1 MRSAA
6 SSGFANVSSAVGSRA
21 RDTDLLLLVGPFAT
35 VWIATKGAEAMADVR
50 DRVRD
55 HCRALTRVR
64 EDPIQKNLTDCEE
77 HIFPTVGEAAESFYP
92 HKLTLAG
99 PA

>member
-1 MRSAA
+1 
-6 SSGFANVSSAVGSRA
+6 
-21 RDTDLLLLVGPFAT
+21 
-35 VWIATKGAEAMADVR
+35 
-50 DRVRD
+50 VRD